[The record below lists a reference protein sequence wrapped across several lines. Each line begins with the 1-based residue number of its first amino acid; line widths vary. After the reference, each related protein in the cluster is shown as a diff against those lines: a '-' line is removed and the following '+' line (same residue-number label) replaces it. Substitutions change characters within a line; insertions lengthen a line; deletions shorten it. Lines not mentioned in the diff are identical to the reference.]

1 MKIAKFFSWIFG
13 LLGAVVMAGTIVLCL
28 FSLNREPVMQEV
40 PRGAKECVQEVMD
53 AIASGDFTLASRY
66 FYGEP
71 DLGADRKPESEAG
84 TMVWDAFVRSI
95 SYELKSDYYAT
106 ESGIA
111 VDVAV
116 TAMDIPSVTEVL
128 TRKAHELLTGRVES
142 AADMAELY
150 DENNEFREDL
160 VAEVLSEAVVRALAE
175 DAQPVTR
182 DVTLNLIFRDGQ
194 WWVLPDSALLTA
206 ISGGVA

>member
-13 LLGAVVMAGTIVLCL
+13 LLGAVVMAGTVVLCL
-28 FSLNREPVMQEV
+28 FSLNREPVVQEV
-40 PRGAKECVQEVMD
+40 PREAKECVQEVMD
-53 AIASGDFTLASRY
+53 AIGSGDFTLASRY
-66 FYGEP
+66 FYGQP

-95 SYELKSDYYAT
+95 SYEVKSDCYAT
-106 ESGIA
+106 DTGLA

-128 TRKAHELLTGRVES
+128 TQKAHTLLTHRVES
-142 AADMAELY
+142 ATDMEELY

-160 VAEVLSEAVVRALAE
+160 VEDVLREAVVRALAE

-182 DVTLNLIFRDGQ
+182 DVTLHLIHRDGQ
-194 WWVLPDSALLTA
+194 WWIQPDSALLEVL
-206 ISGGVA
+206 SGGVA

>member
-13 LLGAVVMAGTIVLCL
+13 LLGAAVMAATIVLCL
-28 FSLNREPVMQEV
+28 FSLNREPIMQEV

-53 AIASGDFTLASRY
+53 AIGSGDFTLASRY

-71 DLGADRKPESEAG
+71 DLGVNNRPESMAG

-95 SYELKSDYYAT
+95 SYEVKSDFYAT
-106 ESGIA
+106 ESGLAI
-111 VDVAV
+111 DVAV
-116 TAMDIPSVTEVL
+116 TAMDIPGVTEVL
-128 TRKAHELLTGRVES
+128 AKKAHMLLTDRVES
-142 AADMAELY
+142 ATDMDELY
-150 DENNEFREDL
+150 DENNEFREEL
-160 VAEVLSEAVVRALAE
+160 VADVLSEAVVRALAE

-182 DVTLNLIFRDGQ
+182 DITLHLILRDGQ